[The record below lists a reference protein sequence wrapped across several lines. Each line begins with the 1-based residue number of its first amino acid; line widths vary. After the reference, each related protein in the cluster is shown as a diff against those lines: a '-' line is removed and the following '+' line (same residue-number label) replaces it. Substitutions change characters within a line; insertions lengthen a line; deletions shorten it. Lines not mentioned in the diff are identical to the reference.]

1 MSVVEPL
8 AEFGTID
15 GCKAAK
21 KRTFALSS
29 CGLGRATV
37 DRPFATAGCGF
48 SNQAFG
54 LRLAGRIGNG
64 GLEGRENSL
73 AVGALD
79 DAEPHQG
86 FTRDDETKDVG
97 VERWESS
104 RRFTRRVA
112 LEPHYAPDLVHAKRQ
127 CRFFRRI
134 EAARDGEGAR
144 GRILASRLELQCGEL
159 AAVAHETGEC
169 GGDSKAKRPVVTNA
183 RREFGTDHACVDRID
198 RASCKHEACF
208 EEAVR
213 PRPEPPFVS
222 RKSLDHRGPA
232 RHGGHEV
239 RFEKLARSHGH
250 PQLLDGGPVTKEHA
264 DGILR
269 REDRAQTPVGGMR
282 DKTVVR
288 IRVRE
293 RHKPSDRVGRVPR
306 DGALPLLGA
315 CGGAREESCF
325 CGLHGR
331 LERGRTQGWMR
342 GEMGETGSQ
351 CAGLFV

>member
-29 CGLGRATV
+29 RGLGRATV

-48 SNQAFG
+48 SNQTFG
-54 LRLAGRIGNG
+54 LRLARRIGDG
-64 GLEGRENSL
+64 GLEGRENGL

-198 RASCKHEACF
+198 RASCKHEAGF

-232 RHGGHEV
+232 RHGGHKV
-239 RFEKLARSHGH
+239 RFEKLA
-250 PQLLDGGPVTKEHA
+250 
-264 DGILR
+264 
-269 REDRAQTPVGGMR
+269 
-282 DKTVVR
+282 
-288 IRVRE
+288 
-293 RHKPSDRVGRVPR
+293 
-306 DGALPLLGA
+306 
-315 CGGAREESCF
+315 
-325 CGLHGR
+325 
-331 LERGRTQGWMR
+331 
-342 GEMGETGSQ
+342 
-351 CAGLFV
+351 